1 MYVSRFGGTGPM
13 FGASGAIVAP
23 NQSEGKPVP
32 TDDSPRS
39 SADSPR
45 SHAAHWLWFRRLM
58 IWMFAFSLV
67 VVAIAVC
74 YMHQQG
80 VPLRPWLLLPL
91 GLGIM
96 LSLMLAA
103 GLMGLVFVSAR
114 SGIDD
119 GVYTPPPPDSGEE
132 R

>member
-1 MYVSRFGGTGPM
+1 MP
-13 FGASGAIVAP
+13 P
-23 NQSEGKPVP
+23 
-32 TDDSPRS
+32 DDPPLNNA
-39 SADSPR
+39 ADSPR
-45 SHAAHWLWFRRLM
+45 SHAAHWLWFKRLM

-67 VVAIAVC
+67 VVAIAVF

-91 GLGIM
+91 GLGIT

-103 GLMGLVFVSAR
+103 ALMGLVFVSAR